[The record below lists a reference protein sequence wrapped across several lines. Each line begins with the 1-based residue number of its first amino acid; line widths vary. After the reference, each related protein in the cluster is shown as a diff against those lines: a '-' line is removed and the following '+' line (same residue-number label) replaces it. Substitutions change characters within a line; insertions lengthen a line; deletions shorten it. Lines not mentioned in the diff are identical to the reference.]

1 MFLTLFLTFLK
12 IGAFTFGGGYAMIA
26 LIQNEVVVNHAWL
39 TPQEFTDIL
48 AISQMA
54 PGPIGINTA
63 TYTGYTAV
71 LNAGYSVP
79 WAVVGAVL
87 ASLAVILVPVTLM
100 LLVSR
105 LLSRYKD
112 MPVVRVVL
120 RLLRLVIVGIIASA
134 ALILLTP
141 DNFGLPNTNLRQFI
155 VSIALFVAVF
165 VCSVWPKRKD
175 AATQPKGLLRRPGP
189 VALMLLSGLLG
200 LVLY

>member
-1 MFLTLFLTFLK
+1 MFLTLCLTFLK

-26 LIQNEVVVNHAWL
+26 LIQNEVVVNYAWL
-39 TPQEFTDIL
+39 TAQEFTDIL
-48 AISQMA
+48 AISQMT

-79 WAVVGAVL
+79 WAVMGAVL

-112 MPVVRVVL
+112 MPVVRMVL
-120 RLLRLVIVGIIASA
+120 RLLRLVIVGVIASA
-134 ALILLTP
+134 ALVLLTP
-141 DNFGLPNTNLRQFI
+141 DNFGSPDTNTRQFI
-155 VSIALFVAVF
+155 ISLALFVSVF
-165 VCSVWPKRKD
+165 VCSVWPKRQKD
-175 AATQPKGLLRRPGP
+175 EAPQKGLLRRPGP
-189 VALMLLSGLLG
+189 ITLLLLSGLLG